1 MIDKRTKDALSGLA
15 LMLIAGYAFVE
26 ARQFGPMGAVFPIAA
41 ATILA
46 LSGLSI
52 VAVAVLRAEPGTP
65 EERQPINAR
74 MIGAVAV
81 LAAWAVFLPILGFF
95 WTSAVGF
102 VLMAAVTSNERPTLQ
117 KASAVVAI
125 AVVSAG
131 ILGYV
136 MEHVLLLALP

>member
-1 MIDKRTKDALSGLA
+1 MLDKRTKDILSGLG
-15 LMLIAGYAFVE
+15 LMLLAAYAFFE

-46 LSGLSI
+46 LSGLAI
-52 VAVAVLRAEPGTP
+52 VAVAIFRAKPGTTD
-65 EERQPINAR
+65 ERQPINAR
-74 MIGAVAV
+74 MLGAVAV
-81 LAAWAVFLPILGFF
+81 LGAWAVCLPIAGFF

-102 VLMAAVTSNERPTLQ
+102 VLMAAVTSDRLPTLR
-117 KASAVVAI
+117 KAAAVVAI

-131 ILGYV
+131 ALGYV